1 MTWNDTPLEDSPVPL
16 WHQIAERLRFSIN
29 RGEFVSGELL
39 PSEAELFAAFGV
51 SRTTAR
57 SALDSLEKDGLITRR
72 SGKGSILLK
81 KIDQPS
87 QRLAGFAEDMRM
99 LGLKPSY
106 KTRSIR
112 PISCPRDWSH
122 IFEFHDGQERS
133 LIEVERLLLA
143 NKKPVGLSRS
153 WFAPEILKLPRA
165 PKMSELDKGS
175 LYAWI
180 ETQSGRTI
188 VRGEE
193 FVSAEVADAATA
205 PILDVPEGFPLLSV
219 TRTTRDSANTIVE
232 YAELRYRADRYR
244 LRVDLSRT

>member
-1 MTWNDTPLEDSPVPL
+1 MTWNTAPLQDGPIPL
-16 WHQIAERLRFSIN
+16 WHQIAERLRLSIN
-29 RGEFVSGELL
+29 RGEFVSGDRL

-57 SALDSLEKDGLITRR
+57 AALDSLEKDGLITRR
-72 SGKGSILLK
+72 SGKGSILLE

-112 PISCPRDWSH
+112 SISCLDDLANL
-122 IFEFHDGQERS
+122 FEFQES
-133 LIEVERLLLA
+133 QKGTLIEVERLLLA
-143 NKKPVGLSRS
+143 NRKPVGLSRS
-153 WFAPEILKLPRA
+153 WIAPEILRLPRA
-165 PKMSELDKGS
+165 PMMSELDKGS

-180 ETQSGRTI
+180 EAQSGHRI

-193 FVSAEVADAATA
+193 FVSAKVADAATA
-205 PILDVPEGFPLLSV
+205 PILDVPEGFPLLSI
-219 TRTTRDSANTIVE
+219 TRTTRDAANTLVE

-244 LRVDLSRT
+244 LRVDLSRA

>member
-1 MTWNDTPLEDSPVPL
+1 MTWHDTPLEDGPVPL
-16 WHQIAERLRFSIN
+16 WHQIAERLRLSIN
-29 RGEFVSGELL
+29 RGEFVSGDRL

-57 SALDSLEKDGLITRR
+57 AALDSLEKDGLITRR
-72 SGKGSILLK
+72 SGKGSILLD

-106 KTRSIR
+106 KTRAIC
-112 PISCPRDWSH
+112 PITCPDDWSH
-122 IFEFHDGQERS
+122 LFEFQPGQTRG
-133 LIEVERLLLA
+133 LVEVERLLLA

-153 WFAPEILKLPRA
+153 WFAPEILKLSRA
-165 PKMSELDKGS
+165 PKLSELDKGS

-180 ETQSGRTI
+180 EAQSGHRI

-193 FVSAEVADAATA
+193 FVSAKIADAATA
-205 PILDVPEGFPLLSV
+205 PILDVNEGFPLLAV
-219 TRTTRDSANTIVE
+219 TRTTRNAANTVIE
-232 YAELRYRADRYR
+232 HAELSYRADRYR
-244 LRVDLSRT
+244 LRVDLSRA